1 MSLVN
6 GARMT
11 PDTDP
16 NTKESARDGEKLLQL
31 KVGLFFTWEVEPL
44 MMVVVDGGE
53 GQFFTGREMTMSGN
67 GREVV
72 SLMMVDVKCIS
83 VSLQVV
89 LLGGL
94 EVPLVVMIDEGCMEG
109 EMSFIST
116 MSVV

>member
-44 MMVVVDGGE
+44 MMVVVDGGV
-53 GQFFTGREMTMSGN
+53 G
-67 GREVV
+67 
-72 SLMMVDVKCIS
+72 
-83 VSLQVV
+83 
-89 LLGGL
+89 
-94 EVPLVVMIDEGCMEG
+94 
-109 EMSFIST
+109 
-116 MSVV
+116 

>member
-16 NTKESARDGEKLLQL
+16 NTKESARGGEKLLQL

-44 MMVVVDGGE
+44 MMVVVDGGV
-53 GQFFTGREMTMSGN
+53 GQFFTGREMTMSDN
-67 GREVV
+67 GREVA
-72 SLMMVDVKCIS
+72 SLMMVDVGCIS
-83 VSLQVV
+83 ISLQMV

-94 EVPLVVMIDEGCMEG
+94 EVPLLVMIDGGCLKG
-109 EMSFIST
+109 EMSSINT